1 MVRCGQLSG
10 MSLRNPGNVE
20 RPAVETQVSRMTSGK
35 MWPVEKSLASGVID
49 TRRPVVEKMQR
60 RVDSVQIRRM

>member
-1 MVRCGQLSG
+1 

-35 MWPVEKSLASGVID
+35 MWPVEWDV
-49 TRRPVVEKMQR
+49 TEEPR
-60 RVDSVQIRRM
+60 